1 MERNTFATST
11 YIETGMAE
19 ANAYLRD
26 LRNLDEWTLYSNM
39 IEQVDES
46 TWRGTAS
53 GYHHDL
59 YYHARP
65 IETAN
70 FGGVEWL
77 CGKELGE
84 WYQCYPAI
92 VLPAA
97 AIGSDEHGVYFHWLS
112 FVGPERAT
120 PMIMQGID
128 FVHSAE
134 IRSLKAVLERR
145 AGLASAAR
153 GRWDVRT
160 ISMFV
165 DAPYDL
171 TLEHLRDMENFA
183 DWSYFI
189 RPDGA
194 VGHDAGRF
202 FDEYDKPLDVSVTIH
217 DLGQYAIL
225 EFEHRYRQL
234 NVVQRNLLFVVP
246 CAYAFGNPEA
256 QGCVHH
262 RVAFFETDVPPVH
275 GKLQLQD
282 YGAEGMSVKRRLEHM
297 AGNLE
302 SFGRGMSYAPAIA
315 PGAPL

>member
-1 MERNTFATST
+1 
-11 YIETGMAE
+11 
-19 ANAYLRD
+19 
-26 LRNLDEWTLYSNM
+26 
-39 IEQVDES
+39 
-46 TWRGTAS
+46 
-53 GYHHDL
+53 
-59 YYHARP
+59 
-65 IETAN
+65 
-70 FGGVEWL
+70 
-77 CGKELGE
+77 
-84 WYQCYPAI
+84 
-92 VLPAA
+92 
-97 AIGSDEHGVYFHWLS
+97 
-112 FVGPERAT
+112 
-120 PMIMQGID
+120 MIMQGID

-202 FDEYDKPLDVSVTIH
+202 FDEYDKPLDVSVTVH

-262 RVAFFETDVPPVH
+262 RVVFFEADVPPVH